1 LLRNQEIENPKQ
13 RAYGLSTAPIGYSF
27 EIPSSRRTGGKWKR
41 VLDLHGA
48 GDRHNDSCV
57 GLDQLC
63 KHGDRQVQLQV
74 KEVGIRRLIGSTKS
88 SLALQFIVE
97 YFCITILAAAIA
109 GVLFVSILPHFTY
122 LTGIPLDT
130 PEFFTHRIWIAG
142 GWLFLVGTI
151 IAGIYPA
158 LFLLRINPIAALKG
172 KFSGTKRGVLTR
184 QSLIIIQF
192 TSSMVLVAFLL
203 VIDSQLDYMRLTNK
217 KIDIENVITVR
228 NPFVYANDDDSVQ
241 FR

>member
-1 LLRNQEIENPKQ
+1 LHNHSSGCHSR
-13 RAYGLSTAPIGYSF
+13 SSVCVH
-27 EIPSSRRTGGKWKR
+27 PSS
-41 VLDLHGA
+41 
-48 GDRHNDSCV
+48 
-57 GLDQLC
+57 
-63 KHGDRQVQLQV
+63 
-74 KEVGIRRLIGSTKS
+74 
-88 SLALQFIVE
+88 
-97 YFCITILAAAIA
+97 
-109 GVLFVSILPHFTY
+109 FTY

-228 NPFVYANDDDSVQ
+228 NPFVYANDDDSVN
-241 FR
+241 FAEYKAFKTKLLLNI